1 LKTTNEVG
9 VRNNPRAEVFNRQS
23 SAGRAMKLIVGLG
36 NPGPKY
42 AGTRHNVGFDV
53 VDYLAA
59 GPGCAPFREKFEA
72 LVAEMKEGD
81 ETVLLVKPLT
91 FMNLSG
97 RAVRAILDFYK
108 VPVENVLVIC
118 DDFNLPLGKLRA
130 RVKGSHGGQNGLRNV
145 QEQLGTDA
153 YTRLRIGV
161 GAPAVDAVDHV
172 LSKFKPGERA
182 AVEDAVANAA
192 RAALTWMRHGA
203 EVAMNKF
210 NGSESD
216 EKGKAKKEKPKAED
230 KKPGTTDKPV
240 A

>member
-1 LKTTNEVG
+1 
-9 VRNNPRAEVFNRQS
+9 
-23 SAGRAMKLIVGLG
+23 MKLIVGLG

-59 GPGCAPFREKFEA
+59 APGCTPFREKFEA
-72 LVAEMKEGD
+72 FVAELKEGD
-81 ETVLLVKPLT
+81 ETILLVKPLT

-97 RAVRAILDFYK
+97 RAVRAIADFYK
-108 VPVENVLVIC
+108 VPVENLLVVC
-118 DDFNLPLGKLRA
+118 DDFNLPLGKLRV
-130 RVKGSHGGQNGLRNV
+130 RTKGSHGGQNGLRNI

-161 GAPAVDAVDHV
+161 GAPAFDAVDHV

-182 AVEDAVANAA
+182 AVEDAIANAA
-192 RAALTWMRHGA
+192 QAALTWGRQGA
-203 EVAMNKF
+203 EAAMNKF
-210 NGSESD
+210 NGGED
-216 EKGKAKKEKPKAED
+216 KEKPKKEKKPKPDD
-230 KKPGTTDKPV
+230 KKTDKKD

>member
-1 LKTTNEVG
+1 
-9 VRNNPRAEVFNRQS
+9 
-23 SAGRAMKLIVGLG
+23 MKVIVGLG

-42 AGTRHNVGFDV
+42 AGTRHNIGFDV

-59 GPGCAPFREKFEA
+59 GPGCSPFREKFEA
-72 LVAEMKEGD
+72 FVSEMKDGD

-108 VPVENVLVIC
+108 VPVENLLVIC
-118 DDFNLPLGKLRA
+118 DDIALPLSKLRI
-130 RVKGSHGGQNGLRNV
+130 RMKGSHGGQNGLRNI

-161 GAPAVDAVDHV
+161 GEPAFDAVDHV

-182 AVEDAVANAA
+182 AVEDAVANSAQ
-192 RAALTWMRHGA
+192 AALMWVRRGTEA
-203 EVAMNKF
+203 AMNKF
-210 NGSESD
+210 NGGD
-216 EKGKAKKEKPKAED
+216 EKDKPKKEKKPKPDEKKTED
-230 KKPGTTDKPV
+230 KKPE
-240 A
+240 